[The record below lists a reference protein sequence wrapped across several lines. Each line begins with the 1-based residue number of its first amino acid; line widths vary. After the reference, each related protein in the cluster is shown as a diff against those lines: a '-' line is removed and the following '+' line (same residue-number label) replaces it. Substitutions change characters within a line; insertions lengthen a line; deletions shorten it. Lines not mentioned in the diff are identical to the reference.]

1 MKTKEEWS
9 ELQIRLGLDFLSGKP
24 TSNIDDSIF
33 GLSHLIWRGC
43 PGIKLWPV
51 GPNNSIRAEYIVGV
65 IHLNGLIVDDD
76 LVDCV
81 VQHVLHRS
89 RTAIKPKTVL
99 RFRRDLVKLFSEVNN
114 SEKPASKRLQKRIEE
129 IKQWRK
135 AAAILDIAS

>member
-1 MKTKEEWS
+1 MNQTKEEWS
-9 ELQIRLGLDFLSGKP
+9 ELQTRLGLDFLSGKP
-24 TSNIDDSIF
+24 TNNIDDSIF
-33 GLSHLIWRGC
+33 GLSYLIWCGC

-65 IHLNGLIVDDD
+65 IHLNGLTVDDD

-89 RTAIKPKTVL
+89 RTAIQPKTVL

-114 SEKPASKRLQKRIEE
+114 PSKRLQKRIEQ

-135 AAAILDIAS
+135 AAAILDVAS